1 MIIIIMRNQSEG
13 GNVNLQSCGGQLI
26 DVAFYKMTSNDIFEK
41 LIMVLDKKPSSFG
54 LGLITKSMSFPTH
67 QPTLNSFKAEDDCT

>member
-1 MIIIIMRNQSEG
+1 MRNQSEG

-26 DVAFYKMTSNDIFEK
+26 DVAFYKMTCNDIFEK

-67 QPTLNSFKAEDDCT
+67 LPTLNSFKAEGDCT

>member
-1 MIIIIMRNQSEG
+1 MMIIIIIMRKQSDG

-41 LIMVLDKKPSSFG
+41 LIMVLDNKPSSFG
-54 LGLITKSMSFPTH
+54 LV
-67 QPTLNSFKAEDDCT
+67 